1 MIAEIDSL
9 LGRYWVVG
17 LIANNNIDSTDF
29 KFFDTY

>member
-17 LIANNNIDSTDF
+17 LIANITLILLYLST
-29 KFFDTY
+29 KEKS